1 MMQGAS
7 FLLAGFIFLAADLI
21 QFVYQKKLKD
31 RYSLMFTFILVTGLI
46 MCVLSEL
53 SIEPA
58 GFVPF
63 SQRVQFLTASAGCY
77 ICILLISYE
86 MLRYG
91 RYRLSSIWAADRKW
105 EQHLHRILLMIGIAA
120 VVANVHG
127 HFIYDIDPD
136 GSTKETA
143 LYMPFMG
150 FITCICILNA
160 CCIVNKCRRSIDHRV
175 ISILIAYSVMILGII
190 ISAFGSDM
198 MFMCFGVV
206 VSTNIIYLKLS
217 NPLTYLDTNTD
228 CFNMTYF
235 RQIFV
240 ERQRKA
246 VPQYLLVI
254 ELYQMERITRVYEKG
269 IEEKLISKIAD
280 RLKASDSI
288 KNIFHTRPE
297 RFVVEADSEE
307 ALDAMAKCIRKMF
320 RGSMNVDGRS
330 IRCAASLVEL
340 VDLRDIESIEALTLY
355 ARFLLKQA
363 EKSGKTQIVKDT
375 TENRE
380 MFYAEQEIER
390 VMEDAIRNDR
400 METVYQPVY
409 SLKEKRFV
417 SMETLSR
424 LRHPVT
430 GQWMS
435 PEVFIHLAE
444 ESGHIMEI
452 TKLQLRK
459 VCWFIRENEDVME
472 YLDDIKINISA
483 VELGDPDHCDELISI
498 IKSCGV
504 DTGRLRFEITET
516 AVIHNKAEVELS
528 FTKFRQ
534 AGISLCIDDF
544 GSGYADFSNLVELPV
559 TGVKLDRSLLT
570 GICSSDFAATFYRNV
585 VRTLSELGFDVIA
598 EGVEKEEE
606 VELLGRWGVD
616 KIQGYYYARPAR
628 AGEIR
633 EIVIPAGQS

>member
-1 MMQGAS
+1 M
-7 FLLAGFIFLAADLI
+7 
-21 QFVYQKKLKD
+21 
-31 RYSLMFTFILVTGLI
+31 
-46 MCVLSEL
+46 
-53 SIEPA
+53 
-58 GFVPF
+58 
-63 SQRVQFLTASAGCY
+63 
-77 ICILLISYE
+77 
-86 MLRYG
+86 
-91 RYRLSSIWAADRKW
+91 
-105 EQHLHRILLMIGIAA
+105 
-120 VVANVHG
+120 
-127 HFIYDIDPD
+127 
-136 GSTKETA
+136 
-143 LYMPFMG
+143 
-150 FITCICILNA
+150 
-160 CCIVNKCRRSIDHRV
+160 
-175 ISILIAYSVMILGII
+175 
-190 ISAFGSDM
+190 
-198 MFMCFGVV
+198 
-206 VSTNIIYLKLS
+206 
-217 NPLTYLDTNTD
+217 
-228 CFNMTYF
+228 
-235 RQIFV
+235 
-240 ERQRKA
+240 
-246 VPQYLLVI
+246 
-254 ELYQMERITRVYEKG
+254 
-269 IEEKLISKIAD
+269 
-280 RLKASDSI
+280 
-288 KNIFHTRPE
+288 
-297 RFVVEADSEE
+297 VEADSEE
-307 ALDAMAKCIRKMF
+307 ALDTMAKCIRKMF

-340 VDLRDIESIEALTLY
+340 VEIQDIESIEALTLY
-355 ARFLLKQA
+355 VRFLLKQA

-430 GQWMS
+430 GKWMS
-435 PEVFIHLAE
+435 PEVFIRLAE

-452 TKLQLRK
+452 TKMQLRR

-544 GSGYADFSNLVELPV
+544 GSGYADFGNLIELPI

-616 KIQGYYYARPAR
+616 KIQGYYYARPVR